1 MVIKVLEIT
10 LVCGKLFSH
19 PPGLGHAGVLG
30 THLVKAG
37 VSVPGLSPAR
47 GLLAEWS
54 REKEPEQRVWVAQ
67 GWGRVGAGQWMCTG
81 SGRAEELTNHPASLG
96 GGSRGGIIGK
106 PEHKT
111 GVVLAARCI

>member
-47 GLLAEWS
+47 GLFAEWS

-67 GWGRVGAGQWMCTG
+67 GWGRVGAGQWE
-81 SGRAEELTNHPASLG
+81 GRGAHKPPCFPRRWIERRDYRKTRAQN
-96 GGSRGGIIGK
+96 RGCACSTVHLNDR
-106 PEHKT
+106 P
-111 GVVLAARCI
+111 C